1 LKLLPRTRARRLLR
15 LGGWGLAAALAAFHA
30 ERLFVRLHQGDFE
43 GIAVLRWAGAGALLL
58 ALAALRRLGPIR
70 GRRALAL
77 ALAVLALHAPAAP
90 VDASGALDAL
100 AALPAVALPAVLL
113 LVAGALAPALV
124 RPAHAALLLAAAGAH
139 PLRFAPARCA
149 VAPRPPPLRVR
160 FR

>member
-1 LKLLPRTRARRLLR
+1 MLRTRARRALR
-15 LGGWGLAAALAAFHA
+15 LGGWGLGAALVAFHA
-30 ERLFVRLHQGDFE
+30 ERLAARLQQGDFE
-43 GIAVLRWAGAGALLL
+43 GLAVLRWAGAGALLL

-77 ALAVLALHAPAAP
+77 ALAVLALHAPAVP
-90 VDASGALDAL
+90 VDAGGALDAL

-113 LVAGALAPALV
+113 LIVVALAAPLV
-124 RPAHAALLLAAAGAH
+124 RPAPAAHGLAAASAH
-139 PLRFAPARCA
+139 PLRLAPARCA